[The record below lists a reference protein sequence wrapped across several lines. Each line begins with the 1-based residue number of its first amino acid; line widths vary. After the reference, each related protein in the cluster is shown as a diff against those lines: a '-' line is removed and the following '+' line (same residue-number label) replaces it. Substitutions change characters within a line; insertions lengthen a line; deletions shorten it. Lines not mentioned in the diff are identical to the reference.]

1 MISMWLRR
9 AAAAANM
16 TWRVR
21 VPWWSA
27 VAGGFLAGATMVWA
41 AQELVFVDWRP
52 VAEPLQ
58 QTSLVIRQDAKGDG
72 RFGAPR
78 SGHRRHRGVDIE
90 APIGTPV
97 RVIRSG
103 TVVETGEHR
112 GLGLFV
118 GVEHKHHL
126 RSLYA
131 HLQAVQVRV
140 GTRLRQGQ
148 IIGTVGKTGNARHRW
163 VTPHLHLEVERDNM
177 PIDPAALGLTLV
189 EPTDRRSYGDDG
201 GA

>member
-1 MISMWLRR
+1 
-9 AAAAANM
+9 M

-21 VPWWSA
+21 GPWWAA
-27 VAGGFLAGATMVWA
+27 VAGGFLVGATVVWA
-41 AQELVFVDWRP
+41 AQELVFIDWRS

-58 QTSLVIRQDAKGDG
+58 QASLVIREDAKGDG

-78 SGHRRHRGVDIE
+78 SGHRRHRGVDIQ
-90 APIGTPV
+90 APLGAPV
-97 RVIRSG
+97 HVIRSG
-103 TVVETGEHR
+103 TVVEIGEHR

-148 IIGTVGKTGNARHRW
+148 VIGTVGKTGNARHPW
-163 VTPHLHLEVERDNM
+163 VTPHLHLEVERDST
-177 PIDPAALGLTLV
+177 PIDPATLGLTLV
-189 EPTDRRSYGDDG
+189 EPTSRRPHGDDS